1 MRRPAWWPVGVA
13 RSLPV
18 VEGRRGRQ
26 LDRAAGWLAL
36 VAVAVPFVVGAV
48 VAAGLDWHPV
58 SDRAVIVARIADVFG
73 GDTPLLGAYSRFE
86 FNHPGP
92 LGTYVLA
99 PAWWLRPQASTV
111 LAASALVNG
120 VAAVAAVAL
129 VRRRAGTLAA
139 LGVAALVLLLVRSL
153 GPVLVRDPWNPW
165 LPVLPFLL
173 FVVAVWAMAT
183 GSRWSLPL
191 AVGAGSFVVQAHLGY
206 APLVAVLGAWGMVA
220 LAAEAV
226 AEHRRA
232 GDEPAAET
240 APVVPVDVPFDRSL
254 DGLLDRRVERGPD
267 GHPRPSSPGSAS
279 AGSVHAAAGVSS
291 PAPEVDASPDG
302 SEEVPWWL
310 RGLVLGVVTLAVL
323 VVAWGPPLRQ
333 QAAAPPGTGNLSLLV
348 SHLQDGTGV
357 RPGLRGTLGIAGREA
372 APWGPWIGGD
382 EPADGITGGVAPAS
396 PAGLVAL
403 VVALVGAL
411 ALRWWRRGPD
421 VAVRWSAT
429 ALVGVAGGVLAV
441 ARVDDGVF
449 PYLVRWWW
457 VLAAV
462 GWFGVAWTVA
472 GVLLE
477 PLARRRPVVRPVV
490 VGVAAAVVVVLA
502 AVDAV
507 AATSTEVPDVRS
519 DRAVAALIGPV
530 RDAVPPGDPVSVLGA
545 GSDVGVVAGGLG
557 WALEQSG
564 RPLATGPGSA
574 YIWGDVRAGRP
585 EPPPGRRLVVR
596 ATEGEV
602 EPVELPVGDEVLAT
616 YDALDPTERAEL
628 QRLRAEVDDALVAA
642 RQQRPLGWDD
652 AVDPTRVGVPA
663 ADVARLR
670 DLLARSYQVTVTR
683 PAGAP
688 G

>member
-1 MRRPAWWPVGVA
+1 M
-13 RSLPV
+13 
-18 VEGRRGRQ
+18 EGRRWRQ

-36 VAVAVPFVVGAV
+36 VAVAVPFVVGAL
-48 VAAGLDWHPV
+48 VAAGFDWHPV
-58 SDRAVIVARIADVFG
+58 SDRAVIVARVADVFG

-92 LGTYVLA
+92 LGSYVLA

-111 LAASALVNG
+111 LAASAVING
-120 VAAVAAVAL
+120 VAAVAAVAV

-139 LGVAALVLLLVRSL
+139 LGVAALVLVLVRSL

-191 AVGAGSFVVQAHLGY
+191 AVGAGSFVVQEHLGY
-206 APLVAVLGAWGMVA
+206 APLVAVLGAWGVVA

-226 AEHRRA
+226 AEHRLSGAEA
-232 GDEPAAET
+232 GTGDATEAASVEPVET
-240 APVVPVDVPFDRSL
+240 PFDRSL

-267 GHPRPSSPGSAS
+267 GHPRPASPGSAP
-279 AGSVHAAAGVSS
+279 AGSVATASAPATPDAAVEPGG
-291 PAPEVDASPDG
+291 P
-302 SEEVPWWL
+302 EEVPWWL

-348 SHLQDGTGV
+348 SHLRAGIGV
-357 RPGLRGTLGIAGREA
+357 RPGLDATLGIAGREA
-372 APWGPWIGGD
+372 APWGPWIGGA
-382 EPADGITGGVAPAS
+382 EPADGFTGGVAPAS
-396 PAGLVAL
+396 AVGLVAL
-403 VVALVGAL
+403 VVALVAAL

-429 ALVGVAGGVLAV
+429 ALVGVVGGVLAV

-449 PYLVRWWW
+449 PYLIRWWW

-462 GWFGVAWTVA
+462 GWFGVAWTVVGA
-472 GVLLE
+472 LLE
-477 PLARRRPVVRPVV
+477 PLTRRRPVVRPVV
-490 VGVAAAVVVVLA
+490 VAVAAAVVVVLA
-502 AVDAV
+502 GVDTL
-507 AATSTEVPDVRS
+507 AATSSEVPDARS

-530 RDAVPPGDPVSVLGA
+530 RDAVPPGAPVSVLGA
-545 GSDVGVVAGGLG
+545 GTDVGVVAGGLG

-585 EPPPGRRLVVR
+585 EPPLGRRLVVR

-628 QRLRAEVDDALVAA
+628 QRLRAEVDDALLAA
-642 RQQRPLGWDD
+642 RQRGPLGWDD